1 MSERPPDEL
10 TASVLNVQLH
20 PEICQ
25 QIHYAALCAAAR
37 GVQPAAVPV
46 SVPLVQIQQLA
57 RLHGATVYLAHP
69 AVIDE
74 IFNGVTLRVYQAVE
88 TLYCDRLER
97 SIQRV
102 WQILKA
108 MTDRVGLPTVQYE
121 AVWAICLYLEDRRAL
136 TCHATLQHL
145 DNAWWVVKLVPDVHL
160 QDKAGAPYRVVVA
173 CVLDTVRVLAF
184 RVTPEE
190 QFQVNVSLAIYDAIV
205 SQRQPAAEGAA
216 GLIWRVPKHLL
227 SDTDISGAC
236 RRACAAVHIEVE
248 PAPTHSPL
256 MESWQADWTRDLS
269 GRLLQEKHFAVL
281 FDNYLSKRY
290 GYGPLTAQ
298 RYRDR
303 ECMSLIGYSRDPAG
317 QLAALREFLPLHP
330 GVIAEDGAVEYDG
343 LHYADELLTY
353 WIDHPVTLR
362 RSESAEAVSWVYL
375 EGEMLCQVMARELK
389 RKDGSYRPNRPRK

>member
-1 MSERPPDEL
+1 MSDQLPDEL
-10 TASVLNVQLH
+10 RASVLNVRLRQ
-20 PEICQ
+20 EICQ

-46 SVPLVQIQQLA
+46 SVPLVQLQRLA
-57 RLHGATVYLAHP
+57 SLHGAAVYLAHP

-74 IFNGVTLRVYQAVE
+74 IFNGVTLRVYQAIE

-97 SIQRV
+97 SIRRV

-108 MTDRVGLPTVQYE
+108 MTDRVGLPPVQYE

-145 DNAWWVVKLVPDVHL
+145 DSAWWVVKLVPDIHL
-160 QDKAGAPYRVVVA
+160 QDKAGAPDRAVVA
-173 CVLDTVRVLAF
+173 CVSDTARVLAF

-190 QFQVNVSLAIYDAIV
+190 QFEVNVSLSIYDAIV
-205 SQRQPAAEGAA
+205 SQRQPSAEGAA
-216 GLIWRVPKHLL
+216 GLIWHVPKHLL
-227 SDTDISGAC
+227 SDMDISGAC

-248 PAPTHSPL
+248 LAPTRSPL
-256 MESWQADWTRDLS
+256 MESWQANWTRDLS
-269 GRLLQEKHFAVL
+269 GRPFREEQFAAV

-290 GYGPLTAQ
+290 GYGPRTAQ
-298 RYRDR
+298 RQRDR
-303 ECMSLIGYSRDPAG
+303 DFMHLIGYNRDPAE
-317 QLAALREFLPLHP
+317 QLAALREFLPLQP
-330 GVIAEDGAVEYDG
+330 GVITEDGVVEYDG

-362 RSESAEAVSWVYL
+362 RSESAEAVAWVYL
-375 EGEMLCQVMARELK
+375 DDEMLCQAMARELK